1 MGPTG
6 ADGVKYA
13 YPKVYQWALSTPSI
27 SGSTTFT
34 WATATYTAPAGW
46 TLTPG
51 SPPGGGY
58 NLYAATVSLIAAG
71 ATTTSTINWTGAS
84 ILIEGYAGTN
94 GATGATGATGAQAR
108 IMYARI
114 GSNPVPVSGNVTVVG
129 DNRPSSAQSSAVWG
143 ASFAV
148 AWYATDPD
156 PSSNNSLYQSDGIF
170 DGTNSVW
177 STPYIS
183 SLKVGSLSAVSINT
197 GALTVTDAITV
208 ATTGYIRGG
217 QTGYATGTGFF
228 LGYSA
233 GAYKFSFGDAT
244 NSIKWDG
251 TNLTVTGGTVT
262 GAGFVTDTTGYVR
275 GGQTGYD
282 TGTGFFLG
290 YSGTAY
296 KFSIGNSTN
305 SIKWDGANL
314 TVTGGTITGSAFQTG
329 TSGARFTL
337 NASSD
342 NALKGYDSSNN
353 LRTEIYASLGYMV
366 ITNLGSTIAITGKS
380 ATGAGVFG
388 ESTAGGDGVY
398 GKTTTGDG
406 VFGEA
411 TGTSGIGVKGNATAA
426 SGVGV
431 EGRSTS
437 YFGGAFYGGTTSAP
451 LYINASGSLPTTGAI
466 SGALCV
472 VSNKLYFHNG
482 TAWKEVQF
490 V

>member
-1 MGPTG
+1 
-6 ADGVKYA
+6 
-13 YPKVYQWALSTPSI
+13 
-27 SGSTTFT
+27 
-34 WATATYTAPAGW
+34 
-46 TLTPG
+46 
-51 SPPGGGY
+51 
-58 NLYAATVSLIAAG
+58 
-71 ATTTSTINWTGAS
+71 
-84 ILIEGYAGTN
+84 
-94 GATGATGATGAQAR
+94 
-108 IMYARI
+108 
-114 GSNPVPVSGNVTVVG
+114 
-129 DNRPSSAQSSAVWG
+129 
-143 ASFAV
+143 
-148 AWYATDPD
+148 
-156 PSSNNSLYQSDGIF
+156 
-170 DGTNSVW
+170 
-177 STPYIS
+177 
-183 SLKVGSLSAVSINT
+183 
-197 GALTVTDAITV
+197 LTVNDVLTV
-208 ATTGYIRGG
+208 GTTGYIAGG

-233 GAYKFSFGDAT
+233 GAYKFSFGNAT

-262 GAGFVTDTTGYVR
+262 GAGFITDTTGYVR

-290 YSGTAY
+290 YSGAAY

-305 SIKWDGANL
+305 SVKWDGANL